1 VREPSLR
8 GSKLA
13 PVAVESAPGFDQAD
27 PDDRPN
33 VAEALEPERVAELQR
48 SGEAHLIDVRQI
60 EEWRRGRI
68 AGAVHIVLE
77 EVTERAA
84 EVPHDR
90 AVVFACRGGSR
101 SAMVAD
107 AFRGDGYDAYNMA
120 GGLRA
125 WEQAGLPLEGDEGT
139 VG

>member
-1 VREPSLR
+1 M
-8 GSKLA
+8 
-13 PVAVESAPGFDQAD
+13 AVESAPGSEQAG

-33 VAEALEPERVAELQR
+33 VAEALEPERVAEMLR
-48 SGEAHLIDVRQI
+48 SGEAHLIDVRQN
-60 EEWRRGRI
+60 EEWERGRI

-77 EVTERAA
+77 EITERAR
-84 EVPHDR
+84 EVPRDR
-90 AVVFACRGGSR
+90 AVVFACRSGNR

-125 WEQAGLPLEGDEGT
+125 WEQAGMPLEGDEGT
-139 VG
+139 VGESPELR

>member
-1 VREPSLR
+1 MASES
-8 GSKLA
+8 GSDNRAEVA
-13 PVAVESAPGFDQAD
+13 PDEEESAE
-27 PDDRPN
+27 DRPN
-33 VAEALEPERVAELQR
+33 VAETLEPERVAEMQR
-48 SGEAHLIDVRQI
+48 LGEAHLIDVRQV
-60 EEWRRGRI
+60 EEWERGRI
-68 AGAVHIVLE
+68 AGSVHIVLE

-84 EVPHDR
+84 DVPRDR
-90 AVVFACRGGSR
+90 PVVFACRGGSR

-125 WEQAGLPLEGDEGT
+125 WEQAGLPLEGDDGT

>member
-1 VREPSLR
+1 M
-8 GSKLA
+8 
-13 PVAVESAPGFDQAD
+13 AVESPGSEQAD

-33 VAEALEPERVAELQR
+33 VAEALEPERVAEMLR
-48 SGEAHLIDVRQI
+48 GGEAYLIDVRQD
-60 EEWRRGRI
+60 EEWERGRI
-68 AGAVHIVLE
+68 AGTVHIVLE
-77 EVTERAA
+77 EITARAG
-84 EVPHDR
+84 EVPRDR
-90 AVVFACRGGSR
+90 AVVFACRSGNR

-125 WEQAGLPLEGDEGT
+125 WEQAGLPLEGDEGA

>member
-1 VREPSLR
+1 M
-8 GSKLA
+8 
-13 PVAVESAPGFDQAD
+13 AVESAPGTEQAD
-27 PDDRPN
+27 HDDRPN

-48 SGEAHLIDVRQI
+48 SGEALLIDVRQV
-60 EEWRRGRI
+60 EEWERGRI
-68 AGAVHIVLE
+68 AGSVHIVLE
-77 EVTERAA
+77 EVTARAG
-84 EVPHDR
+84 EVPRDR
-90 AVVFACRGGSR
+90 AVVFACRGGGR